1 MWWDAVVILEGVGI
15 DQDAMGY
22 YFGSDPV
29 DSYDEYFEI
38 EGSATDVFDEVKA
51 AFEANG

>member
-22 YFGSDPV
+22 YFGAAPV
-29 DSYDEYFEI
+29 DSYAEFFEI
-38 EGSATDVFDEVKA
+38 EGSATDVFAEVKT